1 MLPTVEEAKKSLF
14 DLLGKDDGT
23 EVEVWDTQDAFI
35 FVFPSQ
41 ATWTLPDNFLK
52 FKVDKLPII
61 KGIASIAP
69 IDGKLPPSARRI
81 L

>member
-14 DLLGKDDGT
+14 DLLDKDDNT
-23 EVEVWDTQDAFI
+23 EVEVWDSRDAFI

-41 ATWTLPDNFLK
+41 SPWTLPDNFLK

-61 KGIASIAP
+61 KGIASITP
-69 IDGKLPPSARRI
+69 VDGKLPRGARRI